1 MPSTATIGRGDRRVT
16 VHTAHDGTL
25 PPVGPYIAEVWRRRR
40 FVLSM
45 AETQLK
51 AANYDTFFGQLWQ
64 VLNPL
69 LLAMV
74 YYFIVSV
81 LSGGNQPPGFLSYL
95 VGGLFL
101 YYYPRSAMGAGA
113 GSVVGGGGLLLNAA
127 FPRAILPLS
136 ATLSAGYNYVNTL
149 VVFFVIFLIE
159 GGSLHLQLLWLP
171 PMVVLLTVM
180 SFGLAMLSGVSTVY
194 FRDTSSFL
202 PYALRIWMY
211 VSPVLFTYDD
221 LVAQI
226 DRMGAPAAWAPY
238 IAYLNPLVPF
248 LNTWHKS
255 LEGVNPSQLDVL
267 GMIVWALVMPLIG
280 GYFFLS
286 REREFAVRV

>member
-1 MPSTATIGRGDRRVT
+1 MPSTATIGRGEHRVT

-25 PPVGPYIAEVWRRRR
+25 PPVGPYVAEIWRRRR
-40 FVLSM
+40 FVVSM

-69 LLAMV
+69 LLAVV
-74 YYFIVSV
+74 YYFIVQV
-81 LSGGNQPPGFLSYL
+81 LSGGSKAGFLGYL

-127 FPRAILPLS
+127 FPRAILPLAS
-136 ATLSAGYNYVNTL
+136 TLSAGYNYLTTL
-149 VVFFVIFLIE
+149 VVYFGIHLLD
-159 GGSLHLQLLWLP
+159 GKGLHFTMLWLP
-171 PMVVLLTVM
+171 LMFVLLTLM

-211 VSPVLFTYDD
+211 LSPVLFTYDD

-226 DRMGAPAAWAPY
+226 DRMGVPAAWAPY

-248 LNTWHKS
+248 LNTWHRS
-255 LEGVNPSQLDVL
+255 VDGISPATADIL
-267 GMIVWALVMPLIG
+267 GMFVWALLMPLIG

>member
-1 MPSTATIGRGDRRVT
+1 MQPTIGRGDHVVA
-16 VHTAHDGTL
+16 VHAAHSGAL
-25 PPVGPYIAEVWRRRR
+25 PPLIPYVTEIWRRRR
-40 FVLSM
+40 FVISM

-69 LLAMV
+69 LLAVV

-81 LSGGNQPPGFLSYL
+81 LSGGPKAGFLSYL
-95 VGGLFL
+95 IGGLFL
-101 YYYPRSAMGAGA
+101 YYFPRSAMGAGA

-136 ATLSAGYNYVNTL
+136 ATLSAGYNYVSTL
-149 VVFFVIFLIE
+149 VVYLLIHIVE
-159 GGSLHLQLLWLP
+159 GKSLHWSMLVIP
-171 PMVVLLTVM
+171 FMVVLLTMM
-180 SFGLAMLSGVSTVY
+180 SFGLALLAGVSTVY

-202 PYALRIWMY
+202 PYILRIWMY
-211 VSPVLFTYDD
+211 LSPVLFEFDD

-226 DRMGAPAAWAPY
+226 DRMGAPAAWARF
-238 IAYLNPLVPF
+238 IAYLNPLVPY
-248 LNTWHKS
+248 LNTWHRAVT
-255 LEGVNPSQLDVL
+255 GFWPTTLDIVTMVL
-267 GMIVWALVMPLIG
+267 WAVVMMAFG